1 MKRRVLV
8 SAMLLSATTVFAQS
22 NVQTTQSVSVEQ
34 GGNVPVTT
42 VVPVQQ
48 KPVVIVDTTSQLLS
62 APIPNR
68 TTRVEKRADEEKRF
82 SEYIDSLV
90 RSRNFM
96 FYPDSMQEVDP
107 DGAMR
112 LIYAEYFYFGF
123 FTDTAEIH
131 LPTSQGVTQYVQI
144 LNFDSPITDYK
155 LLPFQSGL
163 SVTFKLMYEDK
174 PYFGRFIV
182 STVTGETVLTLIT
195 PAMTMRYVGWLSY
208 DRHTPVHKL
217 KASEPVED
225 LPPVNRKSP
234 THKQHHRK

>member
-1 MKRRVLV
+1 MIYNWIYEAPSPERAAAANRLARELSLHPSLGK
-8 SAMLLSATTVFAQS
+8 LLLDR
-22 NVQTTQSVSVEQ
+22 
-34 GGNVPVTT
+34 G
-42 VVPVQQ
+42 
-48 KPVVIVDTTSQLLS
+48 
-62 APIPNR
+62 
-68 TTRVEKRADEEKRF
+68 
-82 SEYIDSLV
+82 
-90 RSRNFM
+90 
-96 FYPDSMQEVDP
+96 
-107 DGAMR
+107 
-112 LIYAEYFYFGF
+112 
-123 FTDTAEIH
+123 FTDTAEVH

-195 PAMTMRYVGWLSY
+195 PAMTMRYVGWLSH